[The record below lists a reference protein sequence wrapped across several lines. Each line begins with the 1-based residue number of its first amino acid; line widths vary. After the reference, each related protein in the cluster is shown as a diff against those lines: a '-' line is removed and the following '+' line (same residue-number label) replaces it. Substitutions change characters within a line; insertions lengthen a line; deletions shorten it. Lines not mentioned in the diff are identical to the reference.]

1 VSGFL
6 FVVPPFVGHVNPVIG
21 VADELRRR
29 GHPVAWTGDEGLL
42 RRLLP
47 PGAAVHPCG
56 PASLPPRPESLR
68 GFAAMRFLWEE
79 VLVPLAVSMAPGVS
93 RAVDTARPDVLV
105 VDQQAF
111 AGALVAERLGIPW
124 ATSATTSAEFTDPLA
139 GLPAVR
145 GWLAE
150 QVARMRCEVGVPGG
164 SVDPRFSPYLVLGFT
179 TRVLAG
185 EVGSSVRLV
194 GPVRG
199 GRADVLFPWE
209 WLDPLRPLVFVSL
222 GTVSGGSR
230 FLRGCVEAL
239 RSRPWLQAVVVDP
252 GGGLGE
258 VPSNVLVRSAVPQ
271 LALLERASLV
281 VCHAG
286 HNTVCESLAQGVP
299 LVVAPIRDDQPVV
312 ADQVVAAGA
321 GVRLRFTRATAG
333 HIGSAMDT
341 VLREPAYWAAAER
354 VRESFQRAGGA
365 PEAADH
371 LESLLPT
378 RHHAG

>member
-1 VSGFL
+1 MSGFL

-42 RRLLP
+42 GRLLP
-47 PGAAVHPCG
+47 SDAAIHPCG
-56 PASLPPRPESLR
+56 PAPLPPRPDSLR

-79 VLVPLAVSMAPGVS
+79 VLVPLAVSMAPGVA
-93 RAVDTARPDVLV
+93 RAVRSAHPDVLV

-111 AGALVAERLGIPW
+111 AGAFVAEREGLPW
-124 ATSATTSAEFTDPLA
+124 ATAATTSAEFTDPLA

-150 QVARMRCEVGVPGG
+150 QVARVRGAVGVPG
-164 SVDPRFSPYLVLGFT
+164 VTDPRFSPHLVIGFT
-179 TRVLAG
+179 SGLLAG
-185 EVGSSVRLV
+185 DVGEPVHLV

-199 GRADVLFPWE
+199 TRSGLVRFPWD
-209 WLDPLRPLVFVSL
+209 WLDPLCPLVFVSL
-222 GTVSGGSR
+222 GTVSTGSR
-230 FLRGCVEAL
+230 FLRGCVEAM
-239 RSRPWLQAVVVDP
+239 RPRPWLQAVVVDR
-252 GGGLGE
+252 GGELRGD
-258 VPSNVLVRSAVPQ
+258 VPANVLVREEVPQ
-271 LALLERASLV
+271 VPLLERASLV

-299 LVVAPIRDDQPVV
+299 LVVAPIRDDQPIV

-321 GVRLRFTRATAG
+321 GIRLRFNRATAA
-333 HIGSAMDT
+333 HIGDAVDT
-341 VLREPAYWAAAER
+341 VLREPSYWAGAER

-365 PEAADH
+365 REAADR
-371 LESLLPT
+371 LESLLS
-378 RHHAG
+378 A